1 MTTMT
6 RRRLLQASGAAG
18 LVLGA
23 PAILRAQ
30 SKEPIPIGTL
40 CPLTG
45 AGGSYGPDMQRAV
58 VAVVERI
65 NKAGGIHGRP
75 VQLFHEDDQTSAEAG
90 VRAARKLIDVNRVV
104 AIVATWASAV
114 TLAVKPLCVE
124 ARVFLIGVSG
134 ADAVTQ
140 GDHKGYVARTQPNT
154 NLQGR
159 MYGKFAASKKEWK
172 RVAYL
177 ALQTPYAVS
186 FGEAFTGALKA
197 AGATITD
204 NLIYEDKKA
213 SYRSEVTRV
222 LATNPDLIMLEGY
235 TPDSVVMAK
244 DIYKAGY
251 KGAIL
256 APSFA
261 VNAKFIEGVGADVA
275 EGVWNMDRAPLF
287 DSPAYK
293 EFSAAVPRGDQSPYA
308 PQAWDQMSL
317 VALALAA
324 GKGEVSG
331 TVIKDN
337 LRAVANPPGPA
348 VYSFADGAKLL
359 HEGKKINYEGAS
371 GSCDFDQVGDIL
383 SAPFSVQQVRKGKSE
398 PVMIINP

>member
-6 RRRLLQASGAAG
+6 RRELLKASGAAG

-23 PAILRAQ
+23 PALVSAQ

-45 AGGSYGPDMQRAV
+45 AGGSYGADMQRAV

-65 NKAGGIHGRP
+65 NKAGGIAGRP
-75 VQLFHEDDQTSAEAG
+75 IQLFNEDDQTNAEAG
-90 VRAARKLIDVNRVV
+90 VRAARKLIDVNRVA
-104 AIVATWASAV
+104 AIVSTWASAV

-124 ARVFLIGVSG
+124 AKVFLIGVSG

-159 MYGKFAASKKEWK
+159 MYAKFAVTKKEWK

-177 ALQTPYAVS
+177 ALQTPYARS
-186 FGEAFTGALKA
+186 FGEAFTAVVKA

-204 NLIYEDKKA
+204 DLVYEDKKP

-222 LATNPDLIMLEGY
+222 LATNPDLIMLGGY
-235 TPDSVVMAK
+235 TPDSVVMVK
-244 DIYKAGY
+244 ELYKAGY
-251 KGAIL
+251 KGAVL
-256 APSFA
+256 GPSFA
-261 VNAKFIEGVGADVA
+261 INAKFVEGVGADVA
-275 EGVWNMDRAPLF
+275 EGIWNMDRAPLF
-287 DSPAYK
+287 DSLAYK
-293 EFSAAVPRGDQSPYA
+293 EFSAAVPRADQSPYA
-308 PQAWDQMSL
+308 PQAWDQMTL
-317 VALALAA
+317 VALALALGRGDA
-324 GKGEVSG
+324 SG

-337 LRAVANPPGPA
+337 LRNVSNPPGTV
-348 VYSFADGAKLL
+348 VYSFAEGAKLL
-359 HEGKKINYEGAS
+359 GEGKKINYEGAS
-371 GSCDFDQVGDIL
+371 GSCDFDAIGDIL

-398 PVMIINP
+398 LVTIITP

>member
-6 RRRLLQASGAAG
+6 RRELLKASGAAG

-23 PAILRAQ
+23 PTLLSAQ

-45 AGGSYGPDMQRAV
+45 AGGSYGADMQRAV

-65 NKAGGIHGRP
+65 NKAGGIAGRP
-75 VQLFHEDDQTSAEAG
+75 IQLFNEDDQTNAEAG

-104 AIVATWASAV
+104 AIVSTWASAV

-124 ARVFLIGVSG
+124 AKVFLIGVSG

-140 GDHKGYVARTQPNT
+140 GDHKGYIARTQPNT

-159 MYGKFAASKKEWK
+159 MYAKFAVTKKEWK

-177 ALQTPYAVS
+177 ALQTPYARS
-186 FGEAFTGALKA
+186 FGEAFTGIVKA

-204 NLIYEDKKA
+204 DLVYEDKKP

-222 LATNPDLIMLEGY
+222 LATNPDLIMLGGY
-235 TPDSVVMAK
+235 TPDSVVMVK
-244 DIYKAGY
+244 EIYKAGY

-261 VNAKFIEGVGADVA
+261 INAKFIEGVGADVA

-293 EFSAAVPRGDQSPYA
+293 EFSAAVPRADQSPYA
-308 PQAWDQMSL
+308 PQAWDQMTL

-324 GKGEVSG
+324 GRGDASG

-337 LRAVANPPGPA
+337 LRNVSNPPGTV
-348 VYSFADGAKLL
+348 VYSFADGARLL
-359 HEGKKINYEGAS
+359 GEGKKINYEGAS
-371 GSCDFDQVGDIL
+371 GSCDFDAIGDIL

-398 PVMIINP
+398 LVTIITP

>member
-1 MTTMT
+1 MITMT
-6 RRRLLQASGAAG
+6 RRQLLEVSATAG

-23 PAILRAQ
+23 PAIVRAQ

-45 AGGSYGPDMQRAV
+45 AGGSYGPDMQKAV
-58 VAVVERI
+58 VAVAERV
-65 NKAGGIHGRP
+65 NGSGGIHGRP
-75 VQLFHEDDQTSAEAG
+75 IQLFHEDDQTNAEAG
-90 VRAARKLIDVNRVV
+90 VRAARKLIDVNKVV

-114 TLAVKPLCVE
+114 TLAVKPLCIE

-159 MYGKFAASKKEWK
+159 MYAKFAASKKEWK

-177 ALQTPYAVS
+177 ALQTPFAVP
-186 FGEAFTGALKA
+186 FGEGFTSILKA
-197 AGATITD
+197 GGVTITD
-204 NLIYEDKKA
+204 NLIYEDKKP

-222 LATNPDLIMLEGY
+222 LATNPDLIMLGGY

-261 VNAKFIEGVGADVA
+261 INAKFIEGVGPEVA
-275 EGVWNMDRAPLF
+275 EGIWNMDRAPLF

-293 EFSAAVPRGDQSPYA
+293 EFSAAVPRTDQSPYA
-308 PQAWDQMSL
+308 PQAWDQMSI

-331 TVIKDN
+331 TVIKDH
-337 LRAVANPPGPA
+337 LRAVANPPGTV
-348 VYSFADGAKLL
+348 VYSYAEGAKLL
-359 HEGKKINYEGAS
+359 GEAKKINYEGAS
-371 GSCDFDQVGDIL
+371 GSCEFDAIGDIL
-383 SAPFSVQQVRKGKSE
+383 SAPFAVQEVRKGKSE
-398 PVMIINP
+398 LVQVINP

>member
-6 RRRLLQASGAAG
+6 RRQLLKASATAG
-18 LVLGA
+18 VVLGA
-23 PAILRAQ
+23 PGILRAQ

-65 NKAGGIHGRP
+65 NKAGGMHGRP
-75 VQLFHEDDQTSAEAG
+75 IALFHEDDQTNAEAG
-90 VRAARKLIDVNRVV
+90 VRAARKLIDVNKVV

-114 TLAVKPLCVE
+114 TLAIKPLCVE
-124 ARVFLIGVSG
+124 AKVFLIGVSG

-140 GDHKGYVARTQPNT
+140 GEHKGYIARTQPNT

-159 MYGKFAASKKEWK
+159 MYAKFAVSKTEWK

-186 FGEAFTGALKA
+186 FGDAFTGVLKA
-197 AGATITD
+197 GGVAITD
-204 NLIYEDKKA
+204 SLIYEDKKP
-213 SYRSEVTRV
+213 SYRSEVTRI
-222 LATNPDLIMLEGY
+222 LGTNPDLIMLEGY
-235 TPDSVVMAK
+235 TPDSVVMVK

-261 VNAKFIEGVGADVA
+261 INAKFIEGVGAEVA

-293 EFSAAVPRGDQSPYA
+293 ELVAAVPRGDQSPYP

-324 GKGEVSG
+324 GRGETSG

-337 LRAVANPPGPA
+337 LRAVSNPPGA
-348 VYSFADGAKLL
+348 VAFSYAEGAKLL

-371 GSCDFDQVGDIL
+371 GSCDFDQIGDIL

>member
-6 RRRLLQASGAAG
+6 RRELLKASATAG
-18 LVLGA
+18 LVIGV
-23 PAILRAQ
+23 PAILSAQ
-30 SKEPIPIGTL
+30 SKEPIAIGAL
-40 CPLTG
+40 SPLTG

-65 NKAGGIHGRP
+65 NKAGGIGGRP
-75 VQLFHEDDQTSAEAG
+75 IQLFTEDDQTSAEAG
-90 VRAARKLIDVNRVV
+90 VRAARKLIDVNKVV
-104 AIVATWASAV
+104 AIVAGWASAV
-114 TLAVKPLCVE
+114 TLAVKPLCIE
-124 ARVFLIGVSG
+124 AKVFHISVSG

-154 NLQGR
+154 QLQGT
-159 MYGKFAASKKEWK
+159 MYAKFVASRKEWK

-177 ALQTPYAVS
+177 ALQTPYARS
-186 FGEAFTGALKA
+186 FGDAFSAVVKS
-197 AGATITD
+197 AGVTITD
-204 NLIYEDKKA
+204 DLVYEDKKP

-235 TPDSVVMAK
+235 TPDSIVMAK

-261 VNAKFIEGVGADVA
+261 INTKFIEGVGAEVA
-275 EGVWNMDRAPLF
+275 DGIWNMDRAPLF

-293 EFSAAVPRGDQSPYA
+293 EMLAAVPTGDQGPYA
-308 PQAWDQMSL
+308 PQAWDQMTL

-324 GKGEVSG
+324 GRGEGSG

-337 LRAVANPPGPA
+337 LRTVSNAPGTV

-359 HEGKKINYEGAS
+359 REGKKINYEGAS
-371 GSCDFDQVGDIL
+371 GSCDFDPIGDIL
-383 SAPFSVQQVRKGKSE
+383 SAPFIVQQVRKGKNE
-398 PVMIINP
+398 RVTIVNP